1 MLLRLSRL
9 PCVAF
14 AIALALPLTG
24 PALRAETKSF
34 DMLDLLRAL
43 KIAPNT
49 EAIATRQGY
58 VLHGIQNGTADAKPQ
73 AGDTVTALVELGSF
87 FGKRP
92 RSQWIIR
99 LQLAAKTP
107 AESPAGQPSDVVLY
121 TNTGEKFTFH
131 SELSGMKLETLGPIK
146 ADAKPDQPLPVKHR
160 EIFAATDFLSLNL
173 YRTTLV
179 VRRLNDS
186 NHNPGLSLAA
196 SPRPFPADEVNM
208 QRPRAETLNLT
219 SDDLR
224 SFSGSAPALSQFLR
238 IVRLTPDLQDIL
250 FQVLDKP
257 SLIDVFRH
265 GADSSLNFNFRLG
278 HGAMGG
284 QEIFWPDAKHGD
296 FGGLMFDLEVFK
308 KPVLRVML
316 FVTNP
321 RPPLMVSAG
330 IVGIVAFSPSKPDRF
345 VAVRVLSATGGAET
359 VSPQS
364 PAAPIP

>member
-1 MLLRLSRL
+1 
-9 PCVAF
+9 
-14 AIALALPLTG
+14 
-24 PALRAETKSF
+24 
-34 DMLDLLRAL
+34 
-43 KIAPNT
+43 
-49 EAIATRQGY
+49 
-58 VLHGIQNGTADAKPQ
+58 
-73 AGDTVTALVELGSF
+73 
-87 FGKRP
+87 
-92 RSQWIIR
+92 
-99 LQLAAKTP
+99 
-107 AESPAGQPSDVVLY
+107 
-121 TNTGEKFTFH
+121 
-131 SELSGMKLETLGPIK
+131 
-146 ADAKPDQPLPVKHR
+146 
-160 EIFAATDFLSLNL
+160 
-173 YRTTLV
+173 
-179 VRRLNDS
+179 
-186 NHNPGLSLAA
+186 
-196 SPRPFPADEVNM
+196 M
-208 QRPRAETLNLT
+208 QRPHAEALNLT

-224 SFSGSAPALSQFLR
+224 SFSGSVPALSQFLS

-345 VAVRVLSATGGAET
+345 VAVRVLSATAGAET
-359 VSPQS
+359 ASPQS